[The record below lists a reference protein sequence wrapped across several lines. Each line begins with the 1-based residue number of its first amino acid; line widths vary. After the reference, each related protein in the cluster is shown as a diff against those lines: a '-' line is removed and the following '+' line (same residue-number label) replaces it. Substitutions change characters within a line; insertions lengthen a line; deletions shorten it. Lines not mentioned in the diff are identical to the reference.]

1 MNYKDVIIG
10 STSHKLVHIDEI
22 ELSARLGGLISILD
36 EDIKQHIEIFNN
48 NVTYRYAY
56 VKVNFK
62 YDDGLCC
69 FDNLSV
75 KSSSLSKVL
84 KGSKEAILIAV
95 TAGTSIDKLISK
107 YEILNQSSAFYFDSI
122 GSAAIESYMNYITEY
137 ICKEL
142 NVTKRFSPGYSD
154 FPLEFQSLLLD
165 RIGAKENIGIELS
178 SDCLMIPMKSITAVI
193 GIK

>member
-10 STSHKLVHIDEI
+10 STSHELVHIDEI

-122 GSAAIESYMNYITEY
+122 GSAAIESYKWLTPLPEPEPEPEE
-137 ICKEL
+137 KEEPKDL
-142 NVTKRFSPGYSD
+142 DFGNSSFSDADGD
-154 FPLEFQSLLLD
+154 VVQGTLF
-165 RIGAKENIGIELS
+165 
-178 SDCLMIPMKSITAVI
+178 
-193 GIK
+193 